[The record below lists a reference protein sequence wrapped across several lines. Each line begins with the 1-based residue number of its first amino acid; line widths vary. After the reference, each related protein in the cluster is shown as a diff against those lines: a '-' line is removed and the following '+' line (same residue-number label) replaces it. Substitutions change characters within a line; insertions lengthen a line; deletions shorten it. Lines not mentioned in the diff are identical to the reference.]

1 MSSSVPKS
9 AAMFGLRSRPRL
21 FSSAIRIRP
30 IIKDYTVSGSKS
42 RQVSVLLVEDEALI
56 RMMIGDMVEELGHT
70 VVAEAGNM
78 TEALALAR
86 TADFEI
92 AVLDINVAGER
103 IEPVADI
110 IAGRDLPFIFAS
122 GYGAAGA
129 PEKFRDRPTLQK
141 PFLIERLGK
150 AIDETLER
158 NQRRDQAAGASK

>member
-1 MSSSVPKS
+1 
-9 AAMFGLRSRPRL
+9 MFDLRSRSSL
-21 FSSAIRIRP
+21 LSSAIRVRP
-30 IIKDYTVSGSKS
+30 IIKDYTVAESKP

-56 RMMIGDMVEELGHT
+56 RMMIAGMVEELGHT
-70 VVAEAGNM
+70 VIAEAGNM

-92 AVLDINVAGER
+92 AVLDINVGGER
-103 IEPVADI
+103 IEPVADV
-110 IAGRDLPFIFAS
+110 IAGRNLPFIFAS

-150 AIDETLER
+150 AIEETLGR
-158 NQRRDQAAGASK
+158 SGRPD

>member
-1 MSSSVPKS
+1 
-9 AAMFGLRSRPRL
+9 MFDLRSRSKAVFIGDPV
-21 FSSAIRIRP
+21 RP
-30 IIKDYTVSGSKS
+30 IIKDYTVPEPKS

-56 RMMIGDMVEELGHT
+56 RMMIAGMVEELGHT

-92 AVLDINVAGER
+92 AVLDINVGGHR

-110 IAGRDLPFIFAS
+110 IASRDLPFIFAS

-150 AIDETLER
+150 AIEETLGR
-158 NQRRDQAAGASK
+158 SGRRD